1 MNALSGQQYAALA
14 AEAASRPVAYRRKVV
29 ALAALGYGYVLLVG
43 LGALAL
49 ALALLAA
56 MIRVRFQAGLIKLEL
71 LLLAFAAMVLKSL
84 WVRIEAP
91 QGLPLDRS
99 RVPELF
105 AGLDALR
112 EKLRTPNI
120 HRVLLVPEFNAAVA
134 QVPRLGLLGWQRND
148 LILGLPLLFALSPE
162 ELRAVLAHELGH
174 LSRAHGRTG
183 TWLYRARRTWEQLG
197 EQLER
202 NDSKAAFL
210 FRGFFKWFLPRFS
223 SRAFVLSRQQE
234 YEADR
239 HAAEIASAQALG
251 DALVRLRL
259 GDAALGRELLPA
271 FWRSAEKLPEP
282 PRHGLIDLW
291 RSTGRVAVAGDAEAR
306 LGEALGEA
314 TGFDDT
320 HPSLAERLRA
330 LEVSARVPEVPERTA
345 AEHYLGPAL
354 SALAE
359 ELESALYA
367 TGSAS
372 WSERHGE
379 AASERAELS
388 ELEAVEQPTA
398 AQALRRAELVES
410 LEGEEPALPLYR
422 AALALSDQ
430 LAAAQFAVGRIL
442 ASRGDRA
449 AEGHIEAAIALDRG
463 YELAGLAILSN
474 HFQERGDAE
483 KAAEL
488 GARFGEQV
496 ERMSEA
502 ERRRNRIEAGDA
514 FLPHGLDAAPIEV
527 LRVDLATFPEIKAAY
542 LARKEDEDLPG
553 RPLLVLGFLLSVSFR
568 SQGYYAKYSRRL
580 IDAVGDKIPAE
591 VMVVALDLAGR
602 GLRSVLADV
611 PGSEIYRR
619 A

>member
-1 MNALSGQQYAALA
+1 MNDLTEERYGALA
-14 AEAASRPVAYRRKVV
+14 AEAASRPESYRRKVV

-43 LGALAL
+43 LGSAAL

-56 MIRVRFQAGLIKLEL
+56 MVRVRFQAGLIKLEL

-91 QGLPLDRS
+91 QGLPLDRA

-105 AGLDALR
+105 SALDGLR
-112 EKLRTPNI
+112 EKLRTPSI

-148 LILGLPLLFALSPE
+148 LILGLPLLYALSPE

-259 GDAALGRELLPA
+259 GDAAFGRELLPA

-282 PRHGLIDLW
+282 PKHGLIDLW
-291 RSTGRVAVAGDAEAR
+291 RSTGRAAVEGDAPDR
-306 LGEALGEA
+306 LNEALAEA
-314 TGFDDT
+314 TGFEDT

-330 LEVSARVPEVPERTA
+330 LSLSPRVPEVPEPNA
-345 AEHYLGPAL
+345 AEHFFGNAL
-354 SALAE
+354 PGLSE
-359 ELESALYA
+359 ELETALYA
-367 TGSAS
+367 VGRAS
-372 WSERHGE
+372 WNERHGE
-379 AASERAELS
+379 AARERAELS
-388 ELEAVEQPTA
+388 ELAGLDRPTA

-410 LEGEEPALPLYR
+410 LEGEEAALPHYR
-422 AALALSDQ
+422 EALGLSDR
-430 LAAAQFAVGRIL
+430 LAEAQFAVGRIL
-442 ASRGDRA
+442 ASRGDRQA
-449 AEGHIEAAIALDRG
+449 QGHLESAMALDRRF
-463 YELAGLAILSN
+463 ELAGLAILSN
-474 HFQERGDAE
+474 HFQERGDAQ

-488 GARFGEQV
+488 GARLGEHV

-502 ERRRNRIEAGDA
+502 ERRRNRVEAGDA
-514 FLPHGLDAAPIEV
+514 FLPHGLDAQAIEA
-527 LRVDLATFPEIKAAY
+527 LRAHLATFPEIQTAY
-542 LARKEDEDLPG
+542 LVRKEEEDLPG
-553 RPLLVLGFLLSVSFR
+553 RPLRLLAIRLSVRFR
-568 SQGYYAKYSRRL
+568 SESYFGRFNRRL
-580 IDAVGDKIPAE
+580 IESLGEKLPGEA
-591 VMVVALDLAGR
+591 MVIALNLAGR
-602 GLRSVLADV
+602 GLGSVLADL
-611 PGSEIYRR
+611 PGAEIYRR